1 MNLPPVAAVTQAMAR
16 AKLDRAPQKR
26 RLHVTKLLRLVLAAG
41 LLLGSVHAAAAQT
54 ADEIVEKHLAAIGGR
69 AALSKLTSRVMAGTI
84 TVATPAGEFSG
95 PIEVMNQAP
104 NKVRTLINLDLSGVG
119 AGKITI
125 DQRFDGMTG
134 YAIDT
139 LQGNRDITGDQ
150 LEGMRNGFFPTPFLN
165 YKQNGV
171 GVELTGQEKVGD
183 RDAFVLALK
192 PKTGPSSKIYI
203 DATTF
208 MMFRQVV
215 TADIPPVGPLEQT
228 TDLSDERE
236 VDGIKVA
243 HKLVSSSSV
252 QNFTVTITKVEHNAA
267 LDQTMFAKPA
277 N

>member
-1 MNLPPVAAVTQAMAR
+1 M
-16 AKLDRAPQKR
+16 
-26 RLHVTKLLRLVLAAG
+26 TKLLRLVLAGG
-41 LLLGSVHAAAAQT
+41 LLLGSAHAAAAQT

-69 AALSKLTSRVMAGTI
+69 AALSKLTSRVMSGTI
-84 TVATPAGEFSG
+84 TIATPAGEFSG

-139 LQGNRDITGDQ
+139 FQGNRDITGDQ
-150 LEGMRNGFFPTPFLN
+150 LEGMRNGFFPTPLLN

-171 GVELTGQEKVGD
+171 AVELMGKEKIGD
-183 RDAFVLALK
+183 REAYLLVLK
-192 PKTGPSSKIYI
+192 PKTGPASKNYI

-208 MMFRQVV
+208 LIIRQVV
-215 TADIPPVGPLEQT
+215 TADIPPVGTLEQT
-228 TDLSDERE
+228 TDFSDDRE
-236 VDGIKVA
+236 VDGVKIA
-243 HKLVSSSSV
+243 HKLMSSSSV
-252 QNFTVTITKVEHNAA
+252 QNFTVTISKVVHNGA
-267 LDQTMFAKPA
+267 LDQTLFVKPA